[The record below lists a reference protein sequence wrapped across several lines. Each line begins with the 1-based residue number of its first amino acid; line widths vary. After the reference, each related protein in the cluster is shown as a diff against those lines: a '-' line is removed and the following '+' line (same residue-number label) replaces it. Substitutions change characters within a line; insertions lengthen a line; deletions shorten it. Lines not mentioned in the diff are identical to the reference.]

1 MRQRPMRSLLRRNT
15 WESIVGIYRYLTVYC
30 RYLQVPDSLLRVF
43 TGTWQC
49 IVGIYRYQ
57 VVYSGYLRLWIPGSV
72 FWVFNST
79 CECCVRICGYLG
91 THMVTVGARCQVTSG
106 LSLELA
112 LYQYRIW
119 LLLCSLKIVTSII
132 QLDSHSNKIHKNRQF
147 HKNHLTS
154 YRHPVSQ
161 NCHFL
166 TMLSKTIMV

>member
-1 MRQRPMRSLLRRNT
+1 MSANTIIIIHWKLAGHSGPGGLLSLRQRPMRSLLRRST

-30 RYLQVPDSLLRVF
+30 
-43 TGTWQC
+43 
-49 IVGIYRYQ
+49 
-57 VVYSGYLRLWIPGSV
+57 GYLRVHGNV